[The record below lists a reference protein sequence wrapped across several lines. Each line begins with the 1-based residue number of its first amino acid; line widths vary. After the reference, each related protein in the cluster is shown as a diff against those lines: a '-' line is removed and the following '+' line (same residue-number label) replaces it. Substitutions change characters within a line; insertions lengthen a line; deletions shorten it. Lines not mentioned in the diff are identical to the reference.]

1 MSLFPKGKEK
11 AETDIRYAVCWGVLL
26 TALSFVALVSL
37 FDTALKQMSGY
48 LEASIALGI
57 FLFLA
62 AMTFGIYRKSRA
74 CALVLT
80 IVFFARILGSALTIV
95 EEFGN
100 PFFEIAFDFLGA
112 FYCYKGIRGTFAY
125 HKLMQG
131 TPSVTKN

>member
-1 MSLFPKGKEK
+1 VPALRQFFGLL
-11 AETDIRYAVCWGVLL
+11 AVNLAGIR
-26 TALSFVALVSL
+26 
-37 FDTALKQMSGY
+37 Q
-48 LEASIALGI
+48 
-57 FLFLA
+57 
-62 AMTFGIYRKSRA
+62 R
-74 CALVLT
+74 
-80 IVFFARILGSALTIV
+80 LGSALTIV